1 MRMSGLM
8 ERSWCF
14 YKFWFQVLILYYW
27 KSWTICSL
35 NFRANSFYELVVC
48 RLSKTFSFTLL
59 GENEKI
65 VKSTIGEFALFFFSY
80 VVYNFTSSPRI
91 WEKKNRGEGVGKEK
105 QYLYSIALELLSMGS
120 LKQLW
125 WWLFMQNIEKN
136 GGWTIEVVRGLHGV
150 NLWKSNRGGW
160 DWLSRLLDSSLGM
173 APELD
178 FNETYFTEIHI
189 S

>member
-65 VKSTIGEFALFFFSY
+65 VKSTIGEFALFFFFSY

-91 WEKKNRGEGVGKEK
+91 WEKKKQGWGGGEGKTISLQHCPWIVKHGLS
-105 QYLYSIALELLSMGS
+105 QTALVVVIYAKYWEEWGLDN
-120 LKQLW
+120 W
-125 WWLFMQNIEKN
+125 
-136 GGWTIEVVRGLHGV
+136 GG
-150 NLWKSNRGGW
+150 
-160 DWLSRLLDSSLGM
+160 
-173 APELD
+173 
-178 FNETYFTEIHI
+178 
-189 S
+189 